1 MEKKELMKLVSEKT
15 NFYLEHVEL
24 VFDAIFEE
32 IKYQNKQEKSVN
44 IKEIANFKI
53 VKVQPKNRRNK
64 KNNKIIKVKPYNIIR
79 FQPTET
85 YLKEIKKYW
94 NEKEMEV
101 SKYENMNK
109 NKFK

>member
-44 IKEIANFKI
+44 IKEI
-53 VKVQPKNRRNK
+53 
-64 KNNKIIKVKPYNIIR
+64 
-79 FQPTET
+79 
-85 YLKEIKKYW
+85 
-94 NEKEMEV
+94 
-101 SKYENMNK
+101 
-109 NKFK
+109 